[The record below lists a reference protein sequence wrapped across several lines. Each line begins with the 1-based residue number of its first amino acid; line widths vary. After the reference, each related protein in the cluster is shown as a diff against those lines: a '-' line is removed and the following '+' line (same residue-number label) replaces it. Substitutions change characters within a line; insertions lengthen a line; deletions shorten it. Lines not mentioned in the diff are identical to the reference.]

1 MYSWLQIA
9 SNDKIIDCCYVNVC
23 YCITLNRISTSQCV
37 LILFLRHTCFW
48 FRINNETNVQHFI
61 YRKNLGYFIQ
71 PIFKISS
78 HIFCV
83 SFYVKRQQH
92 SNIIFLNMDVLHG
105 QIGWRLI
112 RLCEEQKGNNEILS
126 KVFQWKTISSYKHDT
141 DHSEW
146 YRHKS
151 KLLEVL

>member
-78 HIFCV
+78 HIFLYFILCQTTTTFKYYFSKYGCFAWTDWMTIDQIMRGPKGQRDSFKSV
-83 SFYVKRQQH
+83 SMKNDF
-92 SNIIFLNMDVLHG
+92 
-105 QIGWRLI
+105 RL
-112 RLCEEQKGNNEILS
+112 
-126 KVFQWKTISSYKHDT
+126 
-141 DHSEW
+141 
-146 YRHKS
+146 
-151 KLLEVL
+151 